1 MFCIFKKKKL
11 YPPYLSKHNSNLEK
25 QIIFL
30 LVSNGEGREA
40 MFE

>member
-30 LVSNGEGREA
+30 MVKGEGREA